1 MANDLGNSRKLIW
14 FMGLFMVIVGALT
27 TVNLI
32 LLLDS
37 RQQEQAEAEQEKQ
50 IPLPIFVQ
58 VGPMTVNLRSDA
70 YGHRYLYAG
79 LSLRVRDEES
89 REQILTHMP
98 EVHSRLLLL
107 LSSQTASSL
116 EQPDGKKN
124 LATEI
129 VALFDTPLAKGWPRP
144 KVDAALFTD
153 FIVQ

>member
-1 MANDLGNSRKLIW
+1 MANDNSRKLVW
-14 FMGLFMVIVGALT
+14 FLGLFMVIVSALT
-27 TVNLI
+27 TVNLV

-37 RQQEQAEAEQEKQ
+37 RQERQSEEQARSVAE
-50 IPLPIFVQ
+50 PIFVK

-79 LSLRVRDEES
+79 LNLKVRDEES

-98 EVHSRLLLL
+98 EVHNRLLLL
-107 LSSQTASSL
+107 LSAQSASEL
-116 EQPDGKKN
+116 EQPNGKTE
-124 LATEI
+124 LAAQI

-144 KVDAALFTD
+144 RVDAALFTD

>member
-1 MANDLGNSRKLIW
+1 MANDLGNSRKLVW
-14 FMGLFMVIVGALT
+14 FMGLFMVIVSALT
-27 TVNLI
+27 TVNLV

-37 RQQEQAEAEQEKQ
+37 RESRIEPEEEKQ
-50 IPLPIFVQ
+50 VTAPIFVQ

-79 LSLRVRDEES
+79 LSLRVRDDDS

-107 LSSQTASSL
+107 LSSHSASSL

-124 LATEI
+124 LATEV

-144 KVDAALFTD
+144 RVDAALFTD

>member
-1 MANDLGNSRKLIW
+1 MANDPGNSRKLIW

-37 RQQEQAEAEQEKQ
+37 RQNEQGAEEEEQQ
-50 IPLPIFVQ
+50 VAMPIFVQ

-79 LSLRVRDEES
+79 LSLRVRDDES
-89 REQILTHMP
+89 REQILAHMP

-107 LSSQTASSL
+107 LSSQAAADL
-116 EQPDGKKN
+116 EKPDGKQK
-124 LATEI
+124 LAADV

-144 KVDAALFTD
+144 RVDAALFTD

>member
-1 MANDLGNSRKLIW
+1 MANDPNSRKLVW
-14 FMGLFMVIVGALT
+14 FLGLFMVIVSALT

-37 RQQEQAEAEQEKQ
+37 RQDRTEPEEAKQ
-50 IPLPIFVQ
+50 VAMPIFVQ

-70 YGHRYLYAG
+70 FGQRYLYAG
-79 LSLRVRDEES
+79 LNLRVRDEES

-107 LSSQTASSL
+107 LSSQSASTL

-124 LATEI
+124 LATEV